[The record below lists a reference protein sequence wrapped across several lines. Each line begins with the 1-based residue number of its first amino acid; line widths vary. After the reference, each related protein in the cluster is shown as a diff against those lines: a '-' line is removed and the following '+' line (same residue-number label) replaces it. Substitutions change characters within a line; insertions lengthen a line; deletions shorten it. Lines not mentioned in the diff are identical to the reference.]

1 VESSVFDELLS
12 FVGDLFMELSSMR
25 TLSQTLRSIDFK
37 DAIHMVGKTVNS
49 LHTSILTARMLP
61 IGDLTEGLPRVIRD
75 ITSKTG
81 KSVSLEI
88 EGAEISLDRAILEDL
103 GGPLVHIIRNAVDHG
118 IEDPST
124 REKAGKDPAGAI
136 KIKAYA
142 RKDLVVLEV
151 SDDGRGIDIEKVK
164 VKAVADGMPL
174 ERIRRMSPQEI
185 LMLVCTPG
193 LSTSTEVSDTS
204 GRGVGMD
211 VVKKA
216 VEALGGSLTLEST
229 AGKSTTVIMEL
240 PRTTSIIKVLFVD
253 VADEMVMLPLSQ
265 ILKVVEV
272 ERESVSGGVFR
283 SDDEDLPVIPLG
295 AALGI
300 DHDESRQTCTI
311 VVAEA
316 GSSRVCEER
325 ADEAGRSRPNRL
337 VAIQVDDFGEETD
350 AYIKPLMPPI
360 SRVPGVSGITVTGD
374 GRPVFLV
381 DVARLI
387 SKATPATGIS

>member
-1 VESSVFDELLS
+1 
-12 FVGDLFMELSSMR
+12 M
-25 TLSQTLRSIDFK
+25 RSIDLK
-37 DAIHMVGKTVNS
+37 DAIHLVGKTVNS

-61 IGDLTEGLPRVIRD
+61 IRDLTEGLPRVVRD

-118 IEDPST
+118 IEDPSV

-136 KIKAYA
+136 KIKVYA
-142 RKDLVVLEV
+142 RKDRVVLEV

-164 VKAVADGMPL
+164 AKAVADGVSM
-174 ERIRRMSPQEI
+174 ERIRRMSRQEL

-193 LSTSTEVSDTS
+193 LSTSTNVSDTS

-216 VEALGGSLTLEST
+216 VEALGGNLTLESI

-272 ERESVSGGVFR
+272 DRESVSGGVFH
-283 SDDEDLPVIPLG
+283 SDDGDLPVIPLG

-316 GSSRVCEER
+316 GSSRVWEGAEGEG
-325 ADEAGRSRPNRL
+325 EAGRSRPNRL
-337 VAIQVDDFGEETD
+337 VAIQVDDFGEEID
-350 AYIKPLMPPI
+350 AYIKPLIPPI
-360 SRVPGVSGITVTGD
+360 SRLSWVSGITITGE

-381 DVARLI
+381 DVAQLM
-387 SKATPATGIS
+387 SKATPAASGAEGVS

>member
-1 VESSVFDELLS
+1 
-12 FVGDLFMELSSMR
+12 MR
-25 TLSQTLRSIDFK
+25 TLSQTLRSIDLK
-37 DAIHMVGKTVNS
+37 DAIHLVGKTVNS

-118 IEDPST
+118 IEDPSV
-124 REKAGKDPAGAI
+124 REQAGKDPAGTI
-136 KIKAYA
+136 KITAYA
-142 RKDLVVLEV
+142 RKDRIVLEV

-164 VKAVADGMPL
+164 VKAAADGVSM
-174 ERIRRMSPQEI
+174 ERIRRMSPQDL

-360 SRVPGVSGITVTGD
+360 SRVPGVSGITVTGE